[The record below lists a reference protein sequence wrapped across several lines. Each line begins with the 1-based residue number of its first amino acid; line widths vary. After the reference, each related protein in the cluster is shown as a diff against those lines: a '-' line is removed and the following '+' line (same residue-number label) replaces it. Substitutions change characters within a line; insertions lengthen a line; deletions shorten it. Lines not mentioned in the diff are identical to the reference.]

1 MRRQLRQRG
10 KCGQYRKWGQY
21 YIEMR
26 PSGARAS
33 NRSRARATNIRW
45 RRGERQGGRGNER
58 GLTFPQQTPP
68 PPPSHPILWASR
80 ALPSQLKL
88 GRSRPVILKHSQFSG
103 FVWQKDLKLSCGQ
116 SSNLQS
122 WRPRPDF
129 QEVGT
134 PLLHLISNNKA
145 QEILRNM
152 C

>member
-1 MRRQLRQRG
+1 MKRKMSPIQKMRPIWHRNEVMRRTEVEQG
-10 KCGQYRKWGQY
+10 
-21 YIEMR
+21 
-26 PSGARAS
+26 
-33 NRSRARATNIRW
+33 
-45 RRGERQGGRGNER
+45 RRISDEEEER
-58 GLTFPQQTPP
+58 GSGEGGKRERSDISSAPP
-68 PPPSHPILWASR
+68 PSNPPSHPILWASR

-103 FVWQKDLKLSCGQ
+103 FVWQKDLKLPCEQ

-129 QEVGT
+129 QELGT
-134 PLLHLISNNKA
+134 PLLLLIYNNEA